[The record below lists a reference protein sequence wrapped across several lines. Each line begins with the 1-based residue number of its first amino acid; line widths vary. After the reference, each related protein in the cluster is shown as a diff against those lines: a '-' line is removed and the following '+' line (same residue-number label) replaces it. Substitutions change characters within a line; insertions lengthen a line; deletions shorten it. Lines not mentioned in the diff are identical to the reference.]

1 MSAFIGSY
9 SYTVDAK
16 GRINIPSRMKKNISP
31 NANEMFIVTRGYE
44 ECLFLY
50 PYDEWQ
56 KVEDS
61 IRNLISADPQH
72 RFIAR
77 TLLEWAT
84 ESTLD
89 KQSRIVIPK
98 ELLQFAKI
106 QNEVKIIGV
115 LDRIEVWDPKL
126 YEEYKQK
133 QKQSYEDVAAQVFKN
148 K

>member
-1 MSAFIGSY
+1 MSSFIGSY

-16 GRINIPSRMKKNISP
+16 GRINIPSRMRKNISS
-31 NANEMFIVTRGYE
+31 NANEMFVITRGYE

-50 PYDEWQ
+50 PYDEWL
-56 KVEDS
+56 KVEES

-84 ESTLD
+84 EASLD
-89 KQSRIVIPK
+89 KQSRIVVPK
-98 ELLQFAKI
+98 ELLQFAQIKTD
-106 QNEVKIIGV
+106 VKIIGV
-115 LDRIEVWDPKL
+115 LDRIEVWNPAL
-126 YEEYKQK
+126 YESYKQK
-133 QKQSYEDVAAQVFKN
+133 QQQSYEDVAAKVFK

>member
-1 MSAFIGSY
+1 MSSFIGSY
-9 SYTVDAK
+9 TYAVDAK
-16 GRINIPSRMKKNISP
+16 GRINIPARMKKNISP
-31 NANEMFIVTRGYE
+31 NANEMFIITRGYE

-50 PYDEWQ
+50 PHDEWI
-56 KVEDS
+56 KVEES

-98 ELLQFAKI
+98 ELLQFAHI
-106 QNEVKIIGV
+106 TTDVKIIGV
-115 LDRIEVWDPKL
+115 LDRIEVWNPKL
-126 YEEYKQK
+126 FDTYKQK
-133 QKQSYEDVAAQVFKN
+133 QQQSYEDVAAQVFK